1 MRLLLANGTK
11 VSIESYTNTTAVVN
25 GNSVPALSIVVNEP
39 FESAKVYIWAEIP
52 IEMLDNAK
60 TVSIR
65 FGFNDNFDRA
75 DEKAFDCMKNR
86 FEYNG

>member
-1 MRLLLANGTK
+1 MVGMG
-11 VSIESYTNTTAVVN
+11 NTE
-25 GNSVPALSIVVNEP
+25 LKP

-52 IEMLDNAK
+52 IEMLDSAK

-75 DEKAFDCMKNR
+75 DEKSFDCMKNR